1 MAGGSTGGTGC
12 GMCRAL
18 RTRGPHDL
26 QHGAARDA
34 RNGLWR
40 RGLRLK
46 HGAVMGSR
54 TAKEVAQII
63 GRERC
68 RDRRHHEHQQS
79 HAADAEK
86 RGRAWSHGLINS
98 TAEAHLLRPRLGQK
112 RCRQS
117 HAVLPHTPAVRAA
130 PQSAHGSQALL
141 SRPRTKAMG
150 QTLTSGYQRQ
160 CRRSPC
166 AEGARGHAGL
176 AAAAIQ
182 GRTTFTKTVYNRSGR
197 RPDARTDADEE
208 PADQEHVADAALL
221 LEGAEDVRDE
231 HRRCAPGL
239 PRRA

>member
-1 MAGGSTGGTGC
+1 MDASVPGSRGLTRRTTCARSERRLDAEWDVAGRSTGGTGC

-18 RTRGPHDL
+18 STRGPHDL

-86 RGRAWSHGLINS
+86 RGMAWRHGRIILQQKLTCCDPDWARSGAAEPHRA
-98 TAEAHLLRPRLGQK
+98 
-112 RCRQS
+112 
-117 HAVLPHTPAVRAA
+117 
-130 PQSAHGSQALL
+130 
-141 SRPRTKAMG
+141 
-150 QTLTSGYQRQ
+150 
-160 CRRSPC
+160 SP
-166 AEGARGHAGL
+166 HAG
-176 AAAAIQ
+176 
-182 GRTTFTKTVYNRSGR
+182 S
-197 RPDARTDADEE
+197 
-208 PADQEHVADAALL
+208 
-221 LEGAEDVRDE
+221 
-231 HRRCAPGL
+231 
-239 PRRA
+239 